1 MYPELSTTIALL
13 KCTRIEK
20 ERRAILMPLIEYIQK
35 KLEAGEPVNINFICT
50 HNSRRS
56 HLSQIWAQIAAAH
69 YGVPEVTCYSGGTEQ
84 TAMFPKIVETLREQG
99 CQVIELSDSE
109 NPVYAIKY
117 DGDSLPVIGFSKRY
131 DHPFNPVHSFA
142 AVMTCSQADTDCPFI
157 KGADTRIALAF
168 EDPKISDGTPEQSA
182 IYKERSLQ
190 IGSEMF
196 YVFSQIQIMG

>member
-20 ERRAILMPLIEYIQK
+20 ERRAILIPLIEYIQK

-109 NPVYAIKY
+109 NPAYAIKY
-117 DGDSLPVIGFSKRY
+117 DEDSHPVIGFSKRMAHLNNRQY
-131 DHPFNPVHSFA
+131 
-142 AVMTCSQADTDCPFI
+142 I
-157 KGADTRIALAF
+157 KKEVYR
-168 EDPKISDGTPEQSA
+168 SA
-182 IYKERSLQ
+182 QKCF
-190 IGSEMF
+190 MF
-196 YVFSQIQIMG
+196 FPRYR